1 MVGKVYD
8 KIIELA
14 KRRGLF
20 WQSFEIYGG
29 LAGYIDFGPLG
40 IKLKRNIENYWRKI
54 FVEQHQDFITEIET
68 PVIMPAAVFKA
79 SGHLDHFTDFMV
91 TCTSCNRIFRADHLI
106 EEIINTSAEGLPA
119 ETLNQII
126 KEKNIKCPEC
136 GGTLGPVQVF
146 NLLMKT
152 TVGPYSGNIAYGRP
166 EAAQGMFI
174 NFKRIYDLMGQKLPI
189 GIAQIGKVMRNEI
202 SPRQGLLRMREF
214 TIMEL
219 ELFFDPNNPKCH
231 LLDNVKN
238 KVVNLL
244 LINHKE
250 PIKITIEDALKEKL
264 ILNEWNAYFMAIS
277 QDFVEGLG
285 VPREKQLFLEKSPS
299 ERAHY
304 SSQTFDQMVHLEDF
318 GWIEVSGHAY
328 RTDYDLKS
336 HMELSGKN
344 LKAYRRLKEPK
355 IIKHH
360 KITLRMDVAG
370 KILKDKVS
378 TINNKLQSMNAE
390 EVIEMLEK
398 NGFIEIDNI
407 KLDKNMLRILI
418 EEETINIEEF
428 IPHVAEPSFGAER
441 LVYVTLENAYT
452 ETEGRIILKIPKHIA
467 PYKVAVF
474 PLVTKDNLDVKA
486 KEIYNLLR
494 TNNIDALY
502 DDSEFIGRLYARAD
516 EIGIPIAITI
526 DYQTLQDNTVTLRD
540 RDTWAQVRVQIS
552 DLIKLINE
560 YINNQ
565 KQFLELGPIFKEEH
579 KSATLDQSRKS
590 T

>member
-1 MVGKVYD
+1 MYD
-8 KIIELA
+8 KIMELA
-14 KRRGLF
+14 KRRGFF

-40 IKLKRNIENYWRKI
+40 IKLKRNIENHWRKI
-54 FVEQHQDFITEIET
+54 FVEQHQDFIIEIET
-68 PVIMPAAVFKA
+68 PVIMPDTVFKA

-91 TCTSCNRIFRADHLI
+91 ECAACNRIFRADHLI
-106 EEIINTSAEGLPA
+106 EGITNISAEGLSA
-119 ETLNQII
+119 EALNQII
-126 KEKNIKCPEC
+126 KEKNIRCPEC
-136 GGTLGPVQVF
+136 GGVLGPVQIF

-152 TVGPYSGNIAYGRP
+152 TVGPYSGNIVYGRP

-189 GIAQIGKVMRNEI
+189 GIAQIGRVMRNEI

-219 ELFFDPNNPKCH
+219 ELFYDPNNPSCH
-231 LLDNVKN
+231 LLNNVED

-244 LINHKE
+244 LVNHKE
-250 PIKITIEDALKEKL
+250 PIKIAIKEALKEK
-264 ILNEWNAYFMAIS
+264 IIINEWNAYFIAIS
-277 QDFVEGLG
+277 QDFVESLG
-285 VPREKQLFLEKSPS
+285 IPKEKQLFLEKSPN

-304 SSQTFDQMVHLEDF
+304 SSQTFDQMVHLKDF

-336 HMELSGKN
+336 HMEFSGKN

-355 IIKHH
+355 IIKHY
-360 KITLRMDVAG
+360 KITLRTDIVG
-370 KILKDKVS
+370 KILRDK
-378 TINNKLQSMNAE
+378 TPIINNKLQSMNPE
-390 EVIEMLEK
+390 EIIKSLEK

-407 KLDKNMLRILI
+407 KLDKNMIKI
-418 EEETINIEEF
+418 FTEEETINVEEF

-452 ETEGRIILKIPKHIA
+452 EIEGRVVLKIPKHIA

-474 PLVTKDNLDVKA
+474 PLVTRDNLDTKA

-494 TNNIDALY
+494 TDNIDALY
-502 DDSEFIGRLYARAD
+502 DDTEFIGRLYARAD

-540 RDTWAQVRVQIS
+540 RDTWAQVRVHVS
-552 DLIKLINE
+552 DLVKLIND
-560 YINNQ
+560 YLNNK
-565 KQFLELGPIFKEEH
+565 KQFLELGPIFKE
-579 KSATLDQSRKS
+579 AT
-590 T
+590 

>member
-1 MVGKVYD
+1 MVYD

-14 KRRGLF
+14 KRRGFF

-40 IKLKRNIENYWRKI
+40 TKLKRNIENYWRKF
-54 FVEQHQDFITEIET
+54 FVEQHQDFIIEIET
-68 PVIMPAAVFKA
+68 PVIMPAAIFKA

-106 EEIINTSAEGLPA
+106 EEAIKISAEGLSA
-119 ETLNQII
+119 EELNNVI

-136 GGTLGPVQVF
+136 GGVLGSVQTF

-152 TVGPYSGNIAYGRP
+152 TVGPYAGNVAYGRP

-174 NFKRIYDLMGQKLPI
+174 NFKRVYDLMGQKLPI
-189 GIAQIGKVMRNEI
+189 GIAQIGRVMRNEI

-219 ELFFDPNNPKCH
+219 ELFYDPNNPNCY
-231 LLDNVKN
+231 LLDNVKD
-238 KVVNLL
+238 KTINLL

-250 PIKITIEDALKEKL
+250 PIKMTIENALKERI
-264 ILNEWNAYFMAIS
+264 ILNEWNAYFMALS
-277 QDFVEGLG
+277 QDFVESLG
-285 VPREKQLFLEKSPS
+285 VPKEKQLFLEKSPN

-344 LKAYRRLKEPK
+344 LKAHRKLKEPK
-355 IIKHH
+355 VIKHY
-360 KITLRMDVAG
+360 KVMLKMDIAG
-370 KILKDKVS
+370 KILRDK
-378 TINNKLQSMNAE
+378 TPIINNRLQSMNAD
-390 EVIEMLEK
+390 EVISRLER
-398 NGFIEIDNI
+398 NGFIEIDGI
-407 KLDKNMLRILI
+407 KIDKNMIKILT
-418 EEETINIEEF
+418 EEEIINIEEF
-428 IPHVAEPSFGAER
+428 VPHVAEPSFGAER

-452 ETEGRIILKIPKHIA
+452 EIEGRIVLKIPKHLA
-467 PYKVAVF
+467 PYKAAVF
-474 PLVTKDNLDVKA
+474 PLVTRDNLDAKA
-486 KEIYNLLR
+486 KEIYNFLR
-494 TNNIDALY
+494 TNNIDVIY

-516 EIGIPIAITI
+516 EIGIPIAITV
-526 DYQTLQDNTVTLRD
+526 DYQTLQDNSVTLRD

-552 DLIKLINE
+552 DLPRLIND
-560 YINNQ
+560 YINNK
-565 KQFLELGPIFKEEH
+565 KQFLELGPIFKEKRE
-579 KSATLDQSRKS
+579 
-590 T
+590 